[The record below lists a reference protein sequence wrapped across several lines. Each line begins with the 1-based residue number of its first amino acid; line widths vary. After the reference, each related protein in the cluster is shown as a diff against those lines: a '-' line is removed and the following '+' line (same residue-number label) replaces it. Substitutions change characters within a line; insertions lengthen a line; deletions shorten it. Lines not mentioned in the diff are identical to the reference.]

1 MKETILLKLLFCG
14 SLTVIAR
21 FAIRNCELEDTIEEL
36 TRYLKKSHLTKKEET
51 NE

>member
-14 SLTVIAR
+14 SLIVIAR
-21 FAIRNCELEDTIEEL
+21 FAIRICELEDTIEEL
-36 TRYLKKSHLTKKEET
+36 TRYLKNSHSMKKEDS